1 MASTSSL
8 RNGPAGYALFTAVVA
23 LAGGLLSAV
32 FGPAITVSPLVL
44 FAVAVAVM
52 PNFIVYLLPAKD
64 GDESGMF
71 SRVFFLRVGA
81 SSACALIFYLIYRV
95 AYSVGA

>member
-1 MASTSSL
+1 MASSYSSL
-8 RNGPAGYALFTAVVA
+8 RNGPAGYALFTAIVA

-32 FGPAITVSPLVL
+32 FGPTITVSPLVL
-44 FAVAVAVM
+44 FAVAVM